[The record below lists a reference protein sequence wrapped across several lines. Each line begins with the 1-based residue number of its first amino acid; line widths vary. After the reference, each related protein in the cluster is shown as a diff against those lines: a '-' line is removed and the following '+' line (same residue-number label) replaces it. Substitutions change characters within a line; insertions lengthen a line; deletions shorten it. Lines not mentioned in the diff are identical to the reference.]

1 MGKKYLGKTMLLIA
15 LSTTLRGRAYR
26 HRLRKYF
33 RMNLSWFNLVRL
45 AL

>member
-15 LSTTLRGRAYR
+15 LSTTLLGAS
-26 HRLRKYF
+26 LPAQAAEILP
-33 RMNLSWFNLVRL
+33 NELAWFNLVRL